1 MSRRRSPTRVYRG
14 LLKLDNVTTTKEW
27 VANMTNS
34 INLNTLSTD
43 ERAEVL
49 VNIAETLETNAREA
63 LFEGNQQFAAISNGI
78 AQAIFVNLDELA
90 TGEAEAAANVLN
102 QASEI
107 ITQFKASHP
116 YPMVS
121 MAVH

>member
-1 MSRRRSPTRVYRG
+1 M
-14 LLKLDNVTTTKEW
+14 NTT
-27 VANMTNS
+27 TNS
-34 INLNTLSTD
+34 INLTELSAA

-49 VNIAETLETNAREA
+49 VTVAETLETNAREA
-63 LFEGNQQFAAISNGI
+63 FVEGNQQFAAISNGI

-90 TGEAEAAANVLN
+90 TGEAEAAAHVLQ

-116 YPMVS
+116 YPMVN
-121 MAVH
+121 MTVH